1 MELIKSTTVLLL
13 LTFSFGLSAQVNWYT
28 FEEAFE
34 AQKVDPKP
42 IMVDA
47 YTVWCG
53 PCKLLDKNTFGNKD
67 VSDYLNANFYPVKF
81 NAEGNE
87 VVRFQ
92 GKAYDNPSYDPQ
104 RAKPRNSAH
113 SLTRYLGVSGYPTLV
128 FFDDM
133 GNYITPVVGY
143 LNPSQIEIYLKLVH
157 LKDYES
163 IKSQDDFTAYIKNFK
178 GQFKG

>member
-1 MELIKSTTVLLL
+1 MELIKSITALCL
-13 LTFSFGLSAQVNWYT
+13 LTFSLSLSAQVNWYT

-42 IMVDA
+42 IMMDA

-87 VVRFQ
+87 VVRFEGNNSELGRQ
-92 GKAYDNPSYDPQ
+92 TLADSGLNIIPGESLVDAVEKAV
-104 RAKPRNSAH
+104 AAA
-113 SLTRYLGVSGYPTLV
+113 G
-128 FFDDM
+128 
-133 GNYITPVVGY
+133 
-143 LNPSQIEIYLKLVH
+143 
-157 LKDYES
+157 
-163 IKSQDDFTAYIKNFK
+163 
-178 GQFKG
+178 GQS